1 MYVCVCACMCRCVR
15 VCMCVQHNAN
25 VIAEFEKR
33 AGMAKASKEQGRSSG
48 LGYFELNPL
57 GAFCNFFAFKCSI
70 VCIQFIKHF
79 KQCEQLF

>member
-33 AGMAKASKEQGRSSG
+33 AGMAKACKEQGRSSG

-57 GAFCNFFAFKCSI
+57 GAFSVISLLLNAVLYVFS
-70 VCIQFIKHF
+70 
-79 KQCEQLF
+79 L